1 MLDVDATILVVIV
14 LVWILVLVLSRVFF
28 RPMSRLLDKRRSQL
42 EGDQAATAKALEK
55 YDGDLRRI
63 EGSLK
68 EAKAESANIREKA
81 EIEALK
87 EKGRLLQEVQAEC
100 RAQVE
105 KGKAELDAELER
117 LKKELDAKT
126 ETLAADIEQR
136 ILNG

>member
-1 MLDVDATILVVIV
+1 MLDVDATILVVII

-42 EGDQAATAKALEK
+42 EGDHAATAKALEK